1 MSKEINYN
9 IPGYWFTNCLVF
21 NATSEYIKLFEEY
34 RLIEKSK
41 RISQLG
47 VMKYVYPGAHHTRY
61 EYIFTQLMLI
71 SNIIIAKES
80 IQRNVE
86 LPLGSELKEFKE
98 IKAFDFSVTGD
109 ILQILAL
116 LSNLGHMYD
125 TFFFSKIMLKLDHNI
140 CNVKMKK

>member
-1 MSKEINYN
+1 M
-9 IPGYWFTNCLVF
+9 F

-125 TFFFSKIMLKLDHNI
+125 TFFF
-140 CNVKMKK
+140 